1 MNTEVPSGHI
11 HHDKKRP
18 SRRISLSAFLTGVA
32 LLSPGLSH
40 ATDGAPAG
48 KDVSGAGQYAGAT
61 AADPAVVELQAE
73 VAQLK
78 RALEKSQR
86 ELAEQQG
93 KAPTAEAASAT
104 PAAEAV
110 ESKDQSQQAAAEVNQ
125 PAQLNQ
131 VTVQAPNRLKAVKDV
146 PQSISVISGADLE
159 LQDAVD
165 MGGITRRASNVTWN
179 SGNSREFSLSIRGL
193 GYQSNTEAQDPS
205 VGITVDGVA
214 YAYNPL
220 SSFDFTDIDK
230 VEVLRGPQGTLG
242 GKNAN
247 VGAINITT
255 KGPSF
260 TPETSFSLA
269 YGQRDSI
276 LGTAVLGGPVID
288 DLLAWRG
295 TLSVDKGDG
304 YIKNLYNPSETYG
317 NRDRVSGRVQ
327 FLLTPSENFR
337 ARLRFDLEP
346 TGGEFYNGMT
356 IYTPTPTKYANGN
369 TNPLT
374 TDAST
379 RLARG
384 WFTQQSNYTYTDDY
398 LYGAGQNAVDNNS
411 QRPLITRS
419 RGGAGTLEWNLGEY
433 TVTSITAYKEYH
445 FYASNDEG
453 TPFDVTTASG
463 GGVGYHQT
471 SEELR
476 LNSPVGGFVD
486 YQSGI
491 YLLGSG
497 TQGPVSVSKNGWGS
511 DAGAWFANAGQY
523 AALTTDGEGR
533 ALLTNSLD
541 GMRKAG
547 YEYDDKKSAAL
558 YGQANWHLSDPLTLT
573 TGLRFTYE
581 DRRTRN
587 NALITD
593 NGFGGA
599 LNPVAVNNV
608 QLGGFSSDA
617 TGALTSSDPAQVA
630 LANSVAQQYFGT
642 TTYAGLSNGQRQQ
655 VATAK
660 ALRLAQIGVLWNTVH
675 AQPFDKVQPS
685 YVISP
690 SYKIS
695 PELSTYLSWQHGE
708 KAGISQTTNGV
719 SNLTQPEKST
729 AYELGVKTLLLHK
742 TLTFN
747 ADIFLN
753 NISNYQQAVQVF
765 DAYTTALLNDGT
777 SHFISATGNAT
788 KVQAKGVE
796 IDGVYSGIRYTSIRF
811 SGAYNDAKYLDFQNA
826 GQPVENGNL
835 TTTPYRN
842 VSGAN
847 LPGAARYTFNLGTEF
862 RYPVLAD
869 KEIFAS
875 FNTAYTSRYNSDVTG
890 LSSYAWIPGHSIT
903 DLSIGAG
910 RIDRRFGFSLLIKNI
925 FDDTAHLATTWNS
938 YTPAPPRWIG
948 FQVTG
953 KL

>member
-1 MNTEVPSGHI
+1 MNTEVPSGRI
-11 HHDKKRP
+11 HHDQKKL
-18 SRRISLSAFLTGVA
+18 SRRIPITAFLTSAA

-40 ATDGAPAG
+40 AADGAAGAPA
-48 KDVSGAGQYAGAT
+48 
-61 AADPAVVELQAE
+61 ADRTVVELQAE
-73 VAQLK
+73 VVQLK
-78 RALEKSQR
+78 KALEKSQR

-93 KAPTAEAASAT
+93 KAPAAEAASAT
-104 PAAEAV
+104 TEAAGP
-110 ESKDQSQQAAAEVNQ
+110 KDQPQQAAAEASQ

-146 PQSISVISGADLE
+146 PQSISIVSGADLE

-205 VGITVDGVA
+205 IGITVDGVA

-255 KGPSF
+255 KGPTF
-260 TPETSFSLA
+260 NPEASFSLA

-369 TNPLT
+369 PNPLT

-384 WFTQQSNYTYTDDY
+384 WFTQQGNYTYTDDY

-419 RGGAGTLEWNLGEY
+419 RGAAGTLEWNLGEY
-433 TVTSITAYKEYH
+433 TLTSITAYKEYH
-445 FYASNDEG
+445 FFASNDEG
-453 TPFDVTTASG
+453 TPFDITTASG

-486 YQSGI
+486 YQSGV

-511 DAGAWFANAGQY
+511 DAGAWFASAGQY
-523 AALTTDGEGR
+523 ATLTANGEGR

-541 GMRKAG
+541 GMRKVG

-573 TGLRFTYE
+573 TGLRLTYE

-593 NGFGGA
+593 NGYGAA

-608 QLGGFSSDA
+608 QMGGFLSNATSGVLDSSNSA
-617 TGALTSSDPAQVA
+617 AQVA
-630 LANSVAQQYFGT
+630 LANSVAQQYFGVSS
-642 TTYAGLSNGQRQQ
+642 YSSLSGGQLTQ

-660 ALRLAQIGVLWNTVH
+660 ALRLSQMGVLWNTVH
-675 AQPFDKVQPS
+675 AQPFDKIQPS

-690 SYKIS
+690 SYKIN
-695 PELSTYLSWQHGE
+695 PELTTYLSWQHGE
-708 KAGISQTTNGV
+708 KAGISQTTNGI

-729 AYELGVKTLLLHK
+729 AYELGLKTLLLHK
-742 TLTFN
+742 ALTFN

-777 SHFISATGNAT
+777 SHFISATGNAA
-788 KVQAKGVE
+788 KVQVKGAE

-826 GQPVENGNL
+826 GQPLENGNL

-862 RYPVLAD
+862 RYPVLLD
-869 KEIFAS
+869 KEVFAS

-890 LSSYAWIPGHSIT
+890 LSTYAWIPGHSIT
-903 DLSIGAG
+903 DLSVGVG
-910 RIDRRFGFSLLIKNI
+910 RIDRRFGFSLLVKNM
-925 FDDTAHLATTWNS
+925 FNDTAHLATTWNS

-948 FQVTG
+948 LQVTG